1 MKTIQYFFFVALA
14 TVLMAADCSNK
25 DSEFYNDVYI
35 SVPNLVAI
43 SRPDIPNSQAIIIT
57 ATIKRFLM
65 VSNIPNPLDIFKTT
79 GGATKLVFSY
89 ELEKENTDGTW
100 DFIEFTSE
108 NLATTAGESEV
119 GSFVV
124 GRCVYNPDTNFYDYQ
139 AGIQA
144 LAPGNYRLSFGYNS
158 FDTNL
163 IEFRSESVGNNLSVN
178 IDSPANSPDMSILD
192 VEGYYRFTVN

>member
-35 SVPNLVAI
+35 SVPKLVTI
-43 SRPDIPNSQAIIIT
+43 SRPNLHDNQDVIIT
-57 ATIKRFLM
+57 ASIERFLM
-65 VSNIPNPLDIFKTT
+65 VPNTSNPLDIFKTT
-79 GGATKLVFSY
+79 GGATKLVFSF

-100 DFIEFTSE
+100 DFIDFTSE

-119 GSFVV
+119 SSFVV
-124 GRCVYNPDTNFYDYQ
+124 GRCVYNPDTNSYEYR
-139 AGIQA
+139 ASIQA
-144 LAPGNYRLSFGYNS
+144 LTPGNYRLSFGYNS

-163 IEFRSESVGNNLSVN
+163 IEFRSESVGNNLSLN
-178 IDSPANSPDMSILD
+178 IDSPANSPDILILD
-192 VEGYYRFTVN
+192 RDGYYLFTVN

>member
-25 DSEFYNDVYI
+25 DSEFYNDVFVI
-35 SVPNLVAI
+35 A
-43 SRPDIPNSQAIIIT
+43 PDIIDDKSFAQEGQ
-57 ATIKRFLM
+57 TIKIDVTIPRFLRVESM
-65 VSNIPNPLDIFKTT
+65 SNLLDIYKTT

-124 GRCVYNPDTNFYDYQ
+124 GRCVYNPDTDFYDYQ
-139 AGIQA
+139 ADIQA

-178 IDSPANSPDMSILD
+178 IDCPANSPDMLILD
-192 VEGYYRFTVN
+192 GEGYYRFTVNE

>member
-57 ATIKRFLM
+57 ASINRFLM

-89 ELEKENTDGTW
+89 ELEKENTDGNW

-124 GRCVYNPDTNFYDYQ
+124 GRCVYDPDTNFYEYQ

-144 LAPGNYRLSFGYNS
+144 LTPGNYRLSFGYNS

-178 IDSPANSPDMSILD
+178 IDSPTSILD
-192 VEGYYRFTVN
+192 VEGYYRFTVNE